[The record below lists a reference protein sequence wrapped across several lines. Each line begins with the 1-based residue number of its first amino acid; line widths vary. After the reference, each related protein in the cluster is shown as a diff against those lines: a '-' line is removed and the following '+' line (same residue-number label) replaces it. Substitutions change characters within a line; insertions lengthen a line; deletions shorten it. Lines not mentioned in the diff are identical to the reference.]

1 MHSVSR
7 TLILLTLGVGVLM
20 ALIVVFH
27 IGGSFAVVVGQFSP
41 VVGSFLGGGLVLLS
55 AFNMLAQ
62 PRKGQ
67 ISRNEQLSWLLIGS
81 AVIAWALG
89 ESVWRYYIGTGQKP
103 FPSLAD
109 IGYSAF
115 PLIMFTGLLLQ
126 PSSSNRGR
134 RFVLLMDSL
143 IAMGAILAIAWFLLL
158 GTLAQNPG
166 EPGLATFLGLYYP
179 ISDTALLSCVFFLLL
194 RGQDQSSQSWGR
206 RISLFC
212 IGIGLCF
219 FVTSDFIFNI
229 QQNAGTYVEAT
240 WIDLGWP
247 LGMMTIGIAACLR
260 SSVGSSI
267 PIRVPSPL
275 AEYARRPDWSP
286 FIFLPYVM
294 VGWLFAVLAYNVLSV
309 DKNQQAIR
317 PVLLLA
323 TLGVVGLIV
332 IRQVVTM
339 WENVRLMQQQ
349 VDALRRLE
357 QVNRQVESQAQQIAD
372 QNAELER
379 GIEHLKAV
387 LANLANGN
395 LQTRAS
401 LTRGILWPLAAGLN
415 IMAERIGRIVQD
427 VMYAQRMRQALKE
440 LSTAIEQ
447 RRYIVPERW
456 HEFPEISQLLSVI
469 QRRESLAHG
478 RENISNVPER
488 RFE

>member
-1 MHSVSR
+1 MRSVSR
-7 TLILLTLGVGVLM
+7 TLIPLTIGVGALM
-20 ALIVVFH
+20 VLIVVFH
-27 IGGSFAVVVGQFSP
+27 IGGGFAVVVGQFSP
-41 VVGSFLGGGLVLLS
+41 VVGAFLGGSLVLLS
-55 AFNMLAQ
+55 EFNRLVQ
-62 PRKGQ
+62 PRKEQ
-67 ISRNEQLSWLLIGS
+67 VVKNEQLSWLLIG
-81 AVIAWALG
+81 AAIIAWAIG
-89 ESVWRYYIGTGQKP
+89 ESIWRYYVATGQKP
-103 FPSLAD
+103 FPSFAD

-115 PLIMFTGLLLQ
+115 PPIMFIGLLLQ
-126 PSSSNRGR
+126 PSSSSHTRGR

-194 RGQDQSSQSWGR
+194 RGQEQSSQSWGK

-260 SSVGSSI
+260 SSTGSAM
-267 PIRVPSPL
+267 PIRVPTL
-275 AEYARRPDWSP
+275 MEEYAQRPDWSP

-309 DKNQQAIR
+309 DKNQQVIR

-357 QVNRQVESQAQQIAD
+357 QVNRQVENQAQQIAD

-379 GIEHLKAV
+379 GIEHLKGV

-395 LQTRAS
+395 LQARAS

-469 QRRESLAHG
+469 QRKE
-478 RENISNVPER
+478 NVPER

>member
-1 MHSVSR
+1 MRSVSR
-7 TLILLTLGVGVLM
+7 TLIPLTMGVGALM
-20 ALIVVFH
+20 VLIVVFH
-27 IGGSFAVVVGQFSP
+27 LGGSFAVVVGQFSP
-41 VVGSFLGGGLVLLS
+41 VVGAFLGGSLVLLS
-55 AFNMLAQ
+55 TANRVAQ
-62 PRKGQ
+62 STKERTFR
-67 ISRNEQLSWLLIGS
+67 IEQTSWLLIGV
-81 AVIAWALG
+81 AIIAWGMG
-89 ESVWRYYIGTGQKP
+89 ESIWRYYVATGQKP
-103 FPSLAD
+103 FPSFAD

-115 PLIMFTGLLLQ
+115 PLIMFVGLLLQ
-126 PSSSNRGR
+126 PSSNKKGR
-134 RFVLLMDSL
+134 QFVLLMDSL

-194 RGQDQSSQSWGR
+194 RGQDQGTQSWGR

-212 IGIGLCF
+212 IGMGLCF

-229 QQNAGTYVEAT
+229 QQNAGTYIEAT
-240 WIDLGWP
+240 WTDLGWP
-247 LGMMTIGIAACLR
+247 LGMMTIGIAASLR
-260 SSVGSSI
+260 SSIGSAI
-267 PIRVPSPL
+267 PIRIPAPME
-275 AEYARRPDWSP
+275 EYAKRPDWSP

-317 PVLLLA
+317 PVLLFA

-349 VDALRRLE
+349 VDALHRLE
-357 QVNRQVESQAQQIAD
+357 QVNRQVENQAQQIAD

-395 LQTRAS
+395 LQARAS

-456 HEFPEISQLLSVI
+456 HEFPEVSQLLSVI
-469 QRRESLAHG
+469 QRAQHK
-478 RENISNVPER
+478 ENISNVPDR
-488 RFE
+488 RYD

>member
-1 MHSVSR
+1 MRSMSR
-7 TLILLTLGVGVLM
+7 TLILLTIGVGVLM

-27 IGGSFAVVVGQFSP
+27 IGGDFAVTVGQFSP
-41 VVGSFLGGGLVLLS
+41 VVGAFLGGGLVL
-55 AFNMLAQ
+55 FNSFQRFVAQ
-62 PRKGQ
+62 KKERTFD
-67 ISRNEQLSWLLIGS
+67 NEQLSWLLIG
-81 AVIAWALG
+81 IAILAWGSG
-89 ESVWRYYIGTGQKP
+89 ESIWRYYIAIGQKP
-103 FPSLAD
+103 FPSAAD
-109 IGYSAF
+109 AGYSMF
-115 PLIMFTGLLLQ
+115 PLIMFVGLLLQ
-126 PSSSNRGR
+126 PTSSTSGR

-143 IAMGAILAIAWFLLL
+143 VAMGSILAIAWFLLL

-194 RGQDQSSQSWGR
+194 RGQDQSTQSWGR

-212 IGIGLCF
+212 IGLGLCF
-219 FVTSDFIFNI
+219 FVSSDFIFNI

-260 SSVGSSI
+260 SSIGADI
-267 PIRVPSPL
+267 PIRMP
-275 AEYARRPDWSP
+275 AQMEEFAKRPDWSP

-294 VGWLFAVLAYNVLSV
+294 VGWLFAVLTYNVLST
-309 DKNQQAIR
+309 DKNQEIIR
-317 PVLLLA
+317 PVLLFA
-323 TLGVVGLIV
+323 TLGVVSLIV

-339 WENVRLMQQQ
+339 WENIRLMQQQ
-349 VDALRRLE
+349 ADALKRLE
-357 QVNRQVESQAQQIAD
+357 QVNRQVENQAQQISD

-379 GIEHLKAV
+379 GIEHLKGV

-401 LTRGILWPLAAGLN
+401 LTRGHLWPLAAGLN

-440 LSTAIEQ
+440 LSVAIEQ

-456 HEFPEISQLLSVI
+456 HEFPEISQLLSVM
-469 QRRESLAHG
+469 QRK
-478 RENISNVPER
+478 ENISHVPER
-488 RFE
+488 RFD

>member
-1 MHSVSR
+1 
-7 TLILLTLGVGVLM
+7 
-20 ALIVVFH
+20 
-27 IGGSFAVVVGQFSP
+27 
-41 VVGSFLGGGLVLLS
+41 
-55 AFNMLAQ
+55 
-62 PRKGQ
+62 
-67 ISRNEQLSWLLIGS
+67 
-81 AVIAWALG
+81 
-89 ESVWRYYIGTGQKP
+89 
-103 FPSLAD
+103 
-109 IGYSAF
+109 
-115 PLIMFTGLLLQ
+115 
-126 PSSSNRGR
+126 
-134 RFVLLMDSL
+134 LLMDSL

-166 EPGLATFLGLYYP
+166 EPSLATFLGLYYP

-206 RISLFC
+206 RLSLFC
-212 IGIGLCF
+212 IGLGLCF

-240 WIDLGWP
+240 WTDLGWP

-260 SSVGSSI
+260 SSIGSAI
-267 PIRVPSPL
+267 PIRIPAPIE
-275 AEYARRPDWSP
+275 EYARRPDWSP

-309 DKNQQAIR
+309 DKNQQTLR
-317 PVLLLA
+317 PVLLFA

-339 WENVRLMQQQ
+339 WENIRLMQQQ
-349 VDALRRLE
+349 ADALKRLE
-357 QVNRQVESQAQQIAD
+357 QVNRQVENQAQQIAD

-395 LQTRAS
+395 LQARAS

-440 LSTAIEQ
+440 LSTTIEQ

-469 QRRESLAHG
+469 QRKEMANG
-478 RENISNVPER
+478 RENISNVPDR
-488 RFE
+488 RYE